1 MLSCLVCWFSCL
13 RLVSIRRI
21 TPVNHLRHLK
31 WNTKGKKSIYAR
43 KQYHEYTLYCY
54 SIVKHVILPL
64 RITSKKNVRDLNGDF
79 DKFFL
84 ISSSN
89 PSFYVKEI
97 YEYISFGSL
106 SLSLSLSLFSLI
118 YFKMTN
124 ASGSI
129 VLTSSFFFNRNFFFW
144 Y

>member
-1 MLSCLVCWFSCL
+1 MLSCLVCWFSCV

-97 YEYISFGSL
+97 YEYISFWSL
-106 SLSLSLSLFSLI
+106 SLSLSLYSLFF